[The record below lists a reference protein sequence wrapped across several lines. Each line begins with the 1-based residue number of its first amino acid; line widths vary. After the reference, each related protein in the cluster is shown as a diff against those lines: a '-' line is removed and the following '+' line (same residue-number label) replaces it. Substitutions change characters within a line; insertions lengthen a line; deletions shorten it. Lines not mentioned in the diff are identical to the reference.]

1 MQTFA
6 EELILL
12 LTDEDGGLLPIQKDA
27 LDCALA
33 GAVLMDLAF
42 AWRIDTD
49 QRALVVNDCTPTGNP
64 VLDRILARIAARA
77 ETADTRT
84 WIRDLSVDEADAIRE
99 QALAGFVERGVLRRQ
114 DGKFPWIFHSRRH
127 PAADGKAVRALG
139 LRIGTVL
146 HSDDIP
152 DPRDIALISLLDAC
166 DILPDLYRAREIERC
181 RPRIEQLR
189 KMDLIGREVA
199 GAIADIERM
208 VALAVR
214 SRWARFR
221 KLLLHLSVAGG
232 LAAAATLLVPRVPVP
247 DRFDPTFFELLWF
260 DGIWRQWSGYML
272 LGFSG
277 AGLVAALLMKTRTVV
292 RSGGSIWWRLAHVG
306 FGVCCVLLLFGHTGF
321 RLGVNVNA
329 ALMGCYVAV
338 LVFGALAGMSTYG
351 AAGLRK
357 MGMTP
362 RLRVIPMRLHVIA
375 LCPLPALLIIH
386 ILVVYLY

>member
-1 MQTFA
+1 M
-6 EELILL
+6 
-12 LTDEDGGLLPIQKDA
+12 
-27 LDCALA
+27 
-33 GAVLMDLAF
+33 
-42 AWRIDTD
+42 
-49 QRALVVNDCTPTGNP
+49 
-64 VLDRILARIAARA
+64 
-77 ETADTRT
+77 
-84 WIRDLSVDEADAIRE
+84 
-99 QALAGFVERGVLRRQ
+99 
-114 DGKFPWIFHSRRH
+114 
-127 PAADGKAVRALG
+127 
-139 LRIGTVL
+139 
-146 HSDDIP
+146 
-152 DPRDIALISLLDAC
+152 
-166 DILPDLYRAREIERC
+166 
-181 RPRIEQLR
+181 
-189 KMDLIGREVA
+189 A

-362 RLRVIPMRLHVIA
+362 QAARHSDEAARHRTLSPAGSPDHPHPGRLSVLTRPARGLETQSGVREVQVTRKQETECKMRK
-375 LCPLPALLIIH
+375 
-386 ILVVYLY
+386 